1 MLIFMFADAYAKF
14 VGGTQVVRMHLHFIN
29 LNVKLYVFS
38 RQTDKS
44 KYRTMTVC
52 FLHLFM

>member
-14 VGGTQVVRMHLHFIN
+14 VGGTQVVRMHLHFTN

-44 KYRTMTVC
+44 KYRAMTVC